1 VTASPRPDA
10 GPHAAGPELFESAI
24 LDAPVAFA
32 LYDTDLRY
40 WRVNRALARLN
51 DVPLEEHAGRR
62 PSDVLPAPLAE
73 HIEETLRRVLSSGEV
88 VLIPD
93 FEAGGAESERH
104 YTSSWYPARGPDGDL
119 RGVAVFILDITERRR
134 SELAMRRSQA
144 RTARLLEATARLAT
158 AITVDEVLRI
168 TADLGTGTVGA
179 DRAGVAL
186 VHDRRRASAQDVL
199 PSLGALAL
207 RERRA
212 IYVESPQRCRE
223 LLAVDGVAQ
232 ILDATDE
239 RSWAV
244 LPLRTTGAPFG
255 VLRLAYRAERV
266 LEPDERVFLE
276 ALAGQC
282 ALAVERAKL
291 YEREHRAAV
300 ALQRSLLPGALPAVP
315 GLELAFRYVPGAT
328 EAEIGGD
335 WYDAFVLPCG
345 RVAMVVGDVMGKG
358 LAAAACMGRVR
369 SSVRAFAFSDPH
381 PRAVLNGLDRL
392 FTATENIETLTT
404 LVYGVVD
411 QRSGAVDFGDAGHPP
426 MLVARAGGAAEF
438 VAAWP
443 AMTPLGVTEARDI
456 TRKVRLNPGDTLIGY
471 TDGLVENRERP
482 IDDGLAA
489 LLGAA
494 REAAGDDLESLCDHL
509 LTRLLEG
516 QHRDDDVTL
525 LAVRLTPVEDA
536 G

>member
-1 VTASPRPDA
+1 VTARPRPAA
-10 GPHAAGPELFESAI
+10 GPDAAGPELFESAI

-40 WRVNRALARLN
+40 WRVNRALADLN
-51 DVPLEEHAGRR
+51 EVPLERHLGRR
-62 PSDVLPAPLAE
+62 PSEILPGPLGQQV
-73 HIEETLRRVLSSGEV
+73 EEMLHRVISMGEV
-88 VLIPD
+88 LVDPD
-93 FEAGGAESERH
+93 YEAAGGEAARH
-104 YTSSWYPARGPDGDL
+104 YTSSWYPARGPDGQL

-179 DRAGVAL
+179 DRAAVAL
-186 VHDRRRASAQDVL
+186 VHDRRRPIAQDVL
-199 PSLGALAL
+199 PSLGELAL
-207 RERRA
+207 RERRP
-212 IYVESPQRCRE
+212 IYVENPQRCRDLVPE
-223 LLAVDGVAQ
+223 GNVEPF
-232 ILDATDE
+232 LDSTDE
-239 RSWAV
+239 QAWAV

-255 VLRLAYRAERV
+255 VLRLAYREERMI
-266 LEPDERVFLE
+266 EPDERVFLE

-282 ALAVERAKL
+282 ALAVERARL

-300 ALQRSLLPGALPAVP
+300 SLQRSLLPGTLPKVP

-345 RVAMVVGDVMGKG
+345 RVALVVGDVMGKG

-381 PRAVLNGLDRL
+381 PRAVLAGLDRL
-392 FTATENIETLTT
+392 FASTEEPETLTT
-404 LVYGVVD
+404 LVYAVAD
-411 QRSGAVDFGDAGHPP
+411 HRSGVIEMSHAGHPP
-426 MLVARAGGAAEF
+426 MLVIRASGEAEL
-438 VAAWP
+438 VTPSP
-443 AMTPLGVTEARDI
+443 AMTPLGVPDPREVS
-456 TRKVRLNPGDTLIGY
+456 RKVQLNPGDTLVGY
-471 TDGLVENRERP
+471 TDGLIENRERS

-489 LLGAA
+489 LLVAA
-494 REAAGDDLESLCDHL
+494 RQAAGEELESLVDHL

-525 LAVRLTPVEDA
+525 LAVRLTADEDA